1 MEQKHSY
8 TLKEAEQYFAKAL
21 NGEVW
26 EFLGKGD
33 RTALDDERMLYA
45 AYASCY
51 HWLQAG
57 AGAHQERG
65 EWLIAHVCAVLGL
78 KDEALRH
85 ASRCFELTQQHP
97 DLMKDFDVAYGFEAM
112 ARANALAGNRD
123 AALKYYRLAQEAGE
137 QITDVEDKSIFL
149 GDFNSA
155 NWYGVK

>member
-1 MEQKHSY
+1 MEEKHSY

-26 EFLGKGD
+26 ELLGKAD

-57 AGAHQERG
+57 TGAHQERG
-65 EWLIAHVCAVLGL
+65 EWLIAHVCTVLGL

-85 ASRCFELTQQHP
+85 ASRCLELTQQHP

-112 ARANALAGNRD
+112 APRQCPGRQPRRRPEILPACPARPASASQMLKTRA
-123 AALKYYRLAQEAGE
+123 
-137 QITDVEDKSIFL
+137 SF
-149 GDFNSA
+149 SA
-155 NWYGVK
+155 TSTAVTGTA